1 MIFSYC
7 KSKCAQTAAS
17 LRLAWYCLGVC
28 FLLAL
33 ILRCS
38 HCAGDDDDDDDH
50 YDDDDD
56 DGDDEVWEKIQTI
69 HL

>member
-1 MIFSYC
+1 VVLPWC
-7 KSKCAQTAAS
+7 
-17 LRLAWYCLGVC
+17 V

-38 HCAGDDDDDDDH
+38 HCAGDDDDDDDY
-50 YDDDDD
+50 YDDDNHDD
-56 DGDDEVWEKIQTI
+56 DDEVWEKIQTT